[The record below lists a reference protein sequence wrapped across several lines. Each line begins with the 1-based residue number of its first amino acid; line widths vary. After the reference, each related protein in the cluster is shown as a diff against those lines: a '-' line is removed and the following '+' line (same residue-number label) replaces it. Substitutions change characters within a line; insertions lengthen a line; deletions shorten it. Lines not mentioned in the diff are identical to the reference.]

1 LKSDQSFKLLFGILK
16 QVAKNY
22 VLPIKVIG
30 LEPTHSEC
38 YRYYDDKVY
47 LFHYTDKRAFNSLMK
62 YNRKKPEKDAY
73 FNVLINTYLDVKDFK
88 IIKQNFF
95 SEYVPFEGLD
105 TDDKVLEKIKEITTR
120 QNANNKFFIRTVDD
134 KIEILA
140 HPTNIESQSVSI
152 SAEEDLVEGL
162 ARFEE
167 SKVEH
172 LAMWETHYKLYQTE
186 EAPNV
191 FDYTIPKELIDVQT
205 NNPQLKS
212 ITLREEVVKPDILQL
227 ILRSNWN

>member
-1 LKSDQSFKLLFGILK
+1 LKSEESFELFFEVLK

-30 LEPTHSEC
+30 LEPTHSKC
-38 YRYYDDKVY
+38 YRHNDGKVY
-47 LFHYTDKRAFNSLMK
+47 LFHYTDERAFNSLLK

-88 IIKQNFF
+88 IIREKSF
-95 SEYVPFEGLD
+95 SDYVPFEGLD
-105 TDDKVLEKIKEITTR
+105 TEDKVFEKIKEITTR

-134 KIEILA
+134 KIEILT
-140 HPTNIESQSVSI
+140 HPINIESQSVSI

-162 ARFEE
+162 ARLEE

-172 LAMWETHYKLYQTE
+172 LAMWETHYKLYQTQ
-186 EAPNV
+186 EAPDV
-191 FDYTIPKELIDVQT
+191 FDYTIPKELIDVQA

-212 ITLREEVVKPDILQL
+212 ITLREEIVKPDILQL
-227 ILRSNWN
+227 ILRANWN

>member
-1 LKSDQSFKLLFGILK
+1 LKSEESFEFFFEVLK

-30 LEPTHSEC
+30 LEPTQSEC
-38 YRYYDDKVY
+38 YIHENGNVC
-47 LFHYTDKRAFNSLMK
+47 LFHYSDIRAFNSYLK
-62 YNRKKPEKDAY
+62 YGGKKPEKDTY

-88 IIKQNFF
+88 IIREKSF
-95 SEYVPFEGLD
+95 SDYVPFEGLN
-105 TDDKVLEKIKEITTR
+105 TEYKVFEKIKEITTR

-134 KIEILA
+134 KIEILT
-140 HPTNIESQSVSI
+140 HPINIESQGASI

-162 ARFEE
+162 ARLEE

-186 EAPNV
+186 EAPDV
-191 FDYTIPKELIDVQT
+191 FDYTIPKELIDVQA

-212 ITLREEVVKPDILQL
+212 ITLREEIVKPDILQL
-227 ILRSNWN
+227 ILRANWN

>member
-1 LKSDQSFKLLFGILK
+1 LKSEESFKLFFEVLK

-22 VLPIKVIG
+22 VLPIKVVG
-30 LEPTHSEC
+30 LEPTHSKC
-38 YRYYDDKVY
+38 YIHKDGKVY
-47 LFHYTDKRAFNSLMK
+47 LFHYTDERAFNSLLK
-62 YNRKKPEKDAY
+62 YNRKKPGKDAY

-88 IIKQNFF
+88 IIREKSF
-95 SEYVPFEGLD
+95 SDYVPFEGLD
-105 TDDKVLEKIKEITTR
+105 TEDKVFEKIKEITTR

-134 KIEILA
+134 KIELLT
-140 HPTNIESQSVSI
+140 HPINIESQSVSI

-162 ARFEE
+162 ARLEE
-167 SKVEH
+167 SKVEY
-172 LAMWETHYKLYQTE
+172 LAMWETHYKLYQTQ

-191 FDYTIPKELIDVQT
+191 FDYTIPKELTDVQT

-227 ILRSNWN
+227 ILRANWN